1 MIGNTLITLAMASLS
16 WATEIPNAS
25 DGHAQNPVWSENGK
39 NLAFEVKTSRFSN
52 IENLAI
58 ISEGKILIANSLKLK
73 PYSVFSIINPNLE
86 KTAQENGF
94 LIKRI

>member
-1 MIGNTLITLAMASLS
+1 MR
-16 WATEIPNAS
+16 E
-25 DGHAQNPVWSENGK
+25 EYRK
-39 NLAFEVKTSRFSN
+39 NIFSVTKDDLVVAAN
-52 IENLAI
+52 NLK
-58 ISEGKILIANSLKLK
+58 SK